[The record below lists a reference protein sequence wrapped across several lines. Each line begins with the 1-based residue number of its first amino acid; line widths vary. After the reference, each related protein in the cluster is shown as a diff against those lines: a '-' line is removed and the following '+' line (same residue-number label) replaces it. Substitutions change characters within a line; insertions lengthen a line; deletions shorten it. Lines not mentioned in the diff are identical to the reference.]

1 MKKLYILFLLA
12 AITLSLSSCNKEVAT
27 TKTNLIQSKIIGKT
41 WYLDY
46 SITGSATKTFIGQ
59 STYFITYLNDGTTK
73 DSDGLTGNFSVVNN
87 NGQYEL
93 VVSTKTNAGNNFN
106 YTHLIESVGD
116 TKMIQSFTAAGQTVK
131 TILYFT
137 SK

>member
-1 MKKLYILFLLA
+1 MKKIFILPIIA
-12 AITLSLSSCNKEVAT
+12 AFALSIISCNKEVSN
-27 TKTNLIQSKIIGKT
+27 TKADLIQSKLVNKT

-46 SITGSATKTFIGQ
+46 SITGSITKTFLGQ
-59 STYFITYLNDGTTK
+59 STYYITFLNDGSTK
-73 DSDGLTGNFSVVNN
+73 DSDGLNGTFSIVNN
-87 NGQYEL
+87 NGKYEL
-93 VVSTKTNAGNNFN
+93 SVKTKTINGNNFN

-116 TKMIQSFTAAGQTVK
+116 EKMINSYIADGQSVK

>member
-1 MKKLYILFLLA
+1 MKKLFIVSTIA
-12 AITLSLSSCNKEVAT
+12 AFTLSIISCNKEVAS
-27 TKTNLIQSKIIGKT
+27 TKADLIQSRLVNKT

-46 SITGSATKTFIGQ
+46 SISGSVTKTFVGQ
-59 STYFITYLNDGTTK
+59 STYFITFLNDGSTT
-73 DSDGLTGNFSVVNN
+73 DSDGLTGTFSIVNN
-87 NGQYEL
+87 NGKYEL
-93 VVSTKTNAGNNFN
+93 SVKTKTINGNNFN

-116 TKMIQSFTAAGQTVK
+116 EKMINSYTAAGQSVK

>member
-1 MKKLYILFLLA
+1 MKKIFILPIIA
-12 AITLSLSSCNKEVAT
+12 AFALSIISCNKEVSN
-27 TKTNLIQSKIIGKT
+27 TKADLIQSKLVNKT

-46 SITGSATKTFIGQ
+46 SITGAVTKSFVGQ
-59 STYFITYLNDGTTK
+59 STYFITFLNDGTTK
-73 DSDGLTGNFSVVNN
+73 DSDGLTGNFSIVNN
-87 NGQYEL
+87 NGKYEL
-93 VVSTKTNAGNNFN
+93 SVIAKTINGNNFN

-116 TKMIQSFTAAGQTVK
+116 VKMIQSYTADGQTVK

>member
-1 MKKLYILFLLA
+1 MKKLFIVSMIA
-12 AITLSLSSCNKEVAT
+12 AFTLSIVSCNKEVT
-27 TKTNLIQSKIIGKT
+27 NTKADLIQSKLVNKT

-46 SITGSATKTFIGQ
+46 SITGSITKTFLGQ
-59 STYFITYLNDGTTK
+59 STYYITFLSDGSTK
-73 DSDGLTGNFSVVNN
+73 DSDGLTGTFSILNN
-87 NGQYEL
+87 NGKYNL
-93 VVSTKTNAGNNFN
+93 SVKTKTINGNVFN

-116 TKMIQSFTAAGQTVK
+116 EKMINSYIADGQSVK

>member
-1 MKKLYILFLLA
+1 MKKIFILPIIA
-12 AITLSLSSCNKEVAT
+12 AFTLSVVSCNKEVT
-27 TKTNLIQSKIIGKT
+27 NTKADLIQSKLVNKT

-46 SITGSATKTFIGQ
+46 SITGSITKTFLGQ
-59 STYFITYLNDGTTK
+59 STYYITFLSDGSTK
-73 DSDGLTGNFSVVNN
+73 DSDGLTGTFSIVNN
-87 NGQYEL
+87 NGKYSL
-93 VVSTKTNAGNNFN
+93 SVKTKTINGNDFN

-116 TKMIQSFTAAGQTVK
+116 EKMINSYTGDGQTIK

>member
-1 MKKLYILFLLA
+1 MKKLFTVSIIAVF
-12 AITLSLSSCNKEVAT
+12 TLSIVSCNKEVT
-27 TKTNLIQSKIIGKT
+27 NTKADLIQSKLVNKT

-46 SITGSATKTFIGQ
+46 SITGSITKTFLGQ
-59 STYFITYLNDGTTK
+59 STYYITFLSDGSTK
-73 DSDGLTGNFSVVNN
+73 DSDGLTGTFSIVNN
-87 NGQYEL
+87 NGKYDL
-93 VVSTKTNAGNNFN
+93 SVKTKTINGNVFN

-116 TKMIQSFTAAGQTVK
+116 EKMINSYIADGQSVK

>member
-1 MKKLYILFLLA
+1 MKKLFIVSMIA
-12 AITLSLSSCNKEVAT
+12 AFTLSIVSCNKEVT
-27 TKTNLIQSKIIGKT
+27 NTKADLIQSKLVNKT

-46 SITGSATKTFIGQ
+46 SITGSITKTFLGQ
-59 STYFITYLNDGTTK
+59 STYYITFLSDGSTK
-73 DSDGLTGNFSVVNN
+73 DSDGLTGTFSILNN
-87 NGQYEL
+87 NGKYNL
-93 VVSTKTNAGNNFN
+93 SVKTKTINGNNFN

-116 TKMIQSFTAAGQTVK
+116 EKMINSYIADGQTIK